1 MKDKKSTVF
10 FVFFILLINFLLL
23 PIDYYLQNN
32 NVFRLL
38 NLKDKSSLILNNK
51 DVFYNHKT
59 FDKINI
65 LEFNISDDNIYK
77 SLRFTS
83 KDELEKYKNDKKLML
98 ILSHLNLQSYLESNL
113 PKKSIRFFLFPH
125 KKLNEF
131 DYCNNTI
138 SGWDFIIIDETKS
151 KLILIN
157 YVKSQLIFLS
167 YNFMPDYSS
176 G

>member
-38 NLKDKSSLILNNK
+38 NLKDKSSLRLNNK
-51 DVFYNHKT
+51 DVFYNHNT
-59 FDKINI
+59 FDKISI
-65 LEFNISDDNIYK
+65 FEFNVSDDNIYK

-83 KDELEKYKNDKKLML
+83 EDELEKYKNDKKLML

-113 PKKSIRFFLFPH
+113 PKKL
-125 KKLNEF
+125 
-131 DYCNNTI
+131 
-138 SGWDFIIIDETKS
+138 
-151 KLILIN
+151 
-157 YVKSQLIFLS
+157 
-167 YNFMPDYSS
+167 
-176 G
+176 

>member
-38 NLKDKSSLILNNK
+38 NLKDKSSLSLNNK

-83 KDELEKYKNDKKLML
+83 KDELEKYKNDKKTYAN
-98 ILSHLNLQSYLESNL
+98 IVPS
-113 PKKSIRFFLFPH
+113 
-125 KKLNEF
+125 
-131 DYCNNTI
+131 
-138 SGWDFIIIDETKS
+138 
-151 KLILIN
+151 
-157 YVKSQLIFLS
+157 
-167 YNFMPDYSS
+167 
-176 G
+176 

>member
-23 PIDYYLQNN
+23 PIDYYLENN

-38 NLKDKSSLILNNK
+38 NLKDKTSLSLINK

-65 LEFNISDDNIYK
+65 FEFNISDDNIYESTK
-77 SLRFTS
+77 FTS
-83 KDELEKYKNDKKLML
+83 KDDLEKYKNDKKLML

-113 PKKSIRFFLFPH
+113 PKISIRFFLFPH

-131 DYCNNTI
+131 DYRNNTI

-157 YVKSQLIFLS
+157 YVKSQINLS
-167 YNFMPDYSS
+167 
-176 G
+176 